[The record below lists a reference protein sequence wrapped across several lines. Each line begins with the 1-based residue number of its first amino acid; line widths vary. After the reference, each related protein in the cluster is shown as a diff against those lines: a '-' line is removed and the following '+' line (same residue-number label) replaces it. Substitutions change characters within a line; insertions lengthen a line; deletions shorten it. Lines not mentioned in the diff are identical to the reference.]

1 MSRNLEARLCKLEE
15 AFAGRRMTHEDWLA
29 RLSPEPMTEAEIAAL
44 DARIEAQAIAEH
56 GSLPAAAAAYRAKA
70 RQTRD
75 PFDAFMAADLE
86 CRTVTKT
93 PHALA

>member
-1 MSRNLEARLCKLEE
+1 MSRSLEARLSKLEQ

-29 RLSPEPMTEAEIAAL
+29 RLSPEPMTEAESTAL
-44 DARIEAQAIAEH
+44 DARIEAEAIAEH

-75 PFDAFMAADLE
+75 PFDTFLAADLE
-86 CRTVTKT
+86 CRAVTET
-93 PHALA
+93 PHAIA